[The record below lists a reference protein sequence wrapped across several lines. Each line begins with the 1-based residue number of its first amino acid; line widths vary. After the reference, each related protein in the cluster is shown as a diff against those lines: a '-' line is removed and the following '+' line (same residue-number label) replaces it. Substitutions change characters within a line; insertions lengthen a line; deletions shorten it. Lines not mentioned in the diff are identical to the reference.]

1 MVDYEWLILVGRY
14 SIANLWSNLEYLI
27 FDIVNVWNREFTT
40 LVSHMDLG
48 LLEIKR
54 NSLEIE
60 MKQHMES
67 FELRDLFSMV
77 LNLDSSRDLIR
88 VVVNFD

>member
-1 MVDYEWLILVGRY
+1 MADYEWLILVGRY